1 MVKLKKLL
9 VIMLSFAIS
18 LSIMPIQMEAAK
30 KVKLNRSNLT
40 LYVGKTAKLTIK
52 NTDKKVKWSSSG
64 RSVAT
69 VTQNGSVRAK
79 GKGSCRVTAK
89 VGGKKYVCKVIVKRK
104 ASKVKKPTTYV
115 YVTKTGSK
123 YHRSGCRYLKYS
135 RRKVSL
141 SSAKSCGYTA
151 CSVCW

>member
-1 MVKLKKLL
+1 MIKLKKLL

-18 LSIMPIQMEAAK
+18 LSIMPKQAEAEK
-30 KVKLNRSNLT
+30 KAKLNRSSLT
-40 LYVGKTAKLTIK
+40 LYVGKTAKLTVK
-52 NTDKKVKWSSSG
+52 NTKKKVKWSSS
-64 RSVAT
+64 RKSVAT
-69 VTQNGSVRAK
+69 VSQNGRVRAK
-79 GKGSCRVTAK
+79 GKGSCKVTAR
-89 VGGKKYVCKVIVKRK
+89 VGGKNYACKVTVKKK
-104 ASKVKKPTTYV
+104 ASKVKKSTTYV

-141 SSAKSCGYTA
+141 SSAKAFGYTA